1 MKQIKYVLFLFLFLV
16 ISCKTL
22 DNKTAEATPVVSYTK
37 SVVSLDFDNDGV
49 PDNYDKC
56 PDIKG
61 SVNNMGCPDIEV
73 SENYSGTKDD
83 IVESPKDLETPIEKK
98 PIRKS
103 GKKSVR
109 KEELVI
115 QDPQYSEGLIAYK
128 VPKDMIVGNS
138 YLVKIRITKENNK
151 TMLVVGDRKI
161 PIADDNNS
169 VVSVET
175 INVSPIMSANLIV
188 SKNSFRI
195 DTLSTEYQNISKRG
209 YTEWT
214 WNIIP
219 LKGGNNLLKLNVKIR
234 IKEDGESYYKD
245 IVVFDKKIK
254 VKSNIKFSIITWISE
269 YWQWLLVT
277 ILIPLIKWLYDEWK
291 KRKEENKKKV

>member
-1 MKQIKYVLFLFLFLV
+1 MKQIKYILFLFLFLV

-22 DNKTAEATPVVSYTK
+22 NVPKDDSK
-37 SVVSLDFDNDGV
+37 SVPKDESASHIDTIMVSDYKLVTNKDSDGDGV
-49 PDNYDKC
+49 VDLYDKC
-56 PDIKG
+56 PDIQG
-61 SVNNMGCPDIEV
+61 SQNNMGCPDIE
-73 SENYSGTKDD
+73 
-83 IVESPKDLETPIEKK
+83 ESQSVNLP
-98 PIRKS
+98 
-103 GKKSVR
+103 VR
-109 KEELVI
+109 KNSSRKKTNTPKEVVI
-115 QDPQYSEGLIAYK
+115 QDSQYTTGLIAYK
-128 VPKDMIVGNS
+128 VPMNMTVGNS

-161 PIADDNNS
+161 PIADDVDNS
-169 VVSVET
+169 VVEVED

-209 YTEWT
+209 YTEWA

-245 IVVFDKKIK
+245 IVVFDKKLN

-291 KRKEENKKKV
+291 KRKEENKKKM